1 MSIIFH
7 HATTIHEPSEPQTIL
22 WVTSQNPTVLLHH
35 VNGIL
40 ENRANVKIHNSLQV
54 LEVMW

>member
-1 MSIIFH
+1 MY
-7 HATTIHEPSEPQTIL
+7 EPLPFTSPASHRR
-22 WVTSQNPTVLLHH
+22 VTSQNPTVLLHR